1 MKKMIRT
8 ISLILIFALALSLTA
23 CSSYGKVEKALKG
36 IGYAV
41 VENSNEAENY
51 TKDTEIPVT
60 AHILTNKD
68 SLEGIDKAK
77 TNVVV
82 VLEFK
87 ATEDLVNFYKESNAF
102 QGLIEDAK
110 EDGTIEEIYNA
121 LAENGFVNGNCI
133 VISTNPVAMLEV
145 CEAVKNA

>member
-1 MKKMIRT
+1 MKKLIRT

-41 VENSNEAENY
+41 VENSSESENY

-68 SLEGIDKAK
+68 SLEGIEKAK

-82 VLEFK
+82 VLEFN

-121 LAENGFVNGNCI
+121 LAENGFVNGNCF
-133 VISTNPVAMLEV
+133 VISTNPVAMLVV